1 MPTRNVAE
9 CEPMTKSVYCRCFL
23 LNCTRRVGHI
33 RCIWHHQPWHTHQQT
48 WGAVRLC
55 TFLAPFVSVQSL
67 NSASILLPSCHATWV
82 TWPQSV
88 NLSTPSLCLIT
99 ILPMTCKCSS
109 PWIMDAANT
118 TSSFDRLPCCSD
130 AVRQC
135 FLENHLQL
143 NADKSDVMIQNTSAQ
158 LKSTAAITTIHV
170 AGSPLPVA
178 SQIKSLGVII
188 DSYLCFNRQAAAIAN
203 KCKYHIHCVQKKT
216 STFDLFI
223 TLRTRT

>member
-1 MPTRNVAE
+1 MLFAQLYSSSWTHPLHLTSSAMTYSSTDLRRSSALHVPGSICICPVVKLSQHSSAIMPCDLGDVA
-9 CEPMTKSVYCRCFL
+9 SVGELINSFVVSY
-23 LNCTRRVGHI
+23 
-33 RCIWHHQPWHTHQQT
+33 HHFANDLQ
-48 WGAVRLC
+48 V
-55 TFLAPFVSVQSL
+55 FV
-67 NSASILLPSCHATWV
+67 A
-82 TWPQSV
+82 
-88 NLSTPSLCLIT
+88 
-99 ILPMTCKCSS
+99 
-109 PWIMDAANT
+109 MDHGCCQHNT